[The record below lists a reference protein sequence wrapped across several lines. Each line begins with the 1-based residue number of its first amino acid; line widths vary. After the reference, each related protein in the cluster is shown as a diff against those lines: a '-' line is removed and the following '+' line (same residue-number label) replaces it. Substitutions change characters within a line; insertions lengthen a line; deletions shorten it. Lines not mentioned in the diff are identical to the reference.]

1 MNTHRLSLSAP
12 IRAQA
17 GLWLGSAPKTQAGEP
32 PITPPNAAQTRRIV
46 RASAALAVAVLP
58 GCAVGPNYTKPATPT
73 PPRFTEQALP
83 AATDQA
89 LAQGADVDGAWWRAF
104 RSPKLTALV
113 DLALR
118 QNPSLEAAQQT
129 LHQAQEVTLAQ
140 EGSFLPSLSGQLSRQ
155 RLRESGAQLG
165 VPGITEQFSL
175 YSAQLN
181 VSYTFDVWGL
191 NRRSVQSDEARAAYQ
206 RFELEAAANMLAANT
221 ASAVINAAALA
232 AEIRAEQALVAAEQR
247 LLATVQSQFQLG
259 AATGTDVATQE
270 SQLAQTQALVVPLQT
285 QLAQTRDQISAYI
298 GRVPAEAELPEFA
311 LQDFTLP
318 GTLPVSLPSSLV
330 AQRPDIR
337 AAEAQ
342 LQQATADLGVAIA
355 NRLPQITLTGS
366 LGSSPASFY
375 QLFTPG
381 TGAYALTNQLLAPIF
396 SGGALLHQQRAAAAA
411 LKSAAAS
418 YKNVVVTAFQ
428 NVADVLTQ
436 VVADRS
442 ALTANENAERAAAR
456 SLSLAETQYQAGS
469 VAYLTVLTSQSQ
481 YQSAVI
487 NLIRAQA
494 ARYTDS
500 VALFTALGGGWW
512 NRTLVQP
519 APPSLVKSLLP

>member
-1 MNTHRLSLSAP
+1 MTRTSAAAHAARA
-12 IRAQA
+12 IRVSA
-17 GLWLGSAPKTQAGEP
+17 GL
-32 PITPPNAAQTRRIV
+32 
-46 RASAALAVAVLP
+46 AVTMLP
-58 GCAVGPNYTKPATPT
+58 GCVVGPDYTRPSTPT
-73 PPRFTEQALP
+73 PPRFTEQKLP

-89 LAQGADVDGAWWRAF
+89 LAQGADVDGAWWRRF
-104 RSPKLTALV
+104 RSAKLTALV
-113 DLALR
+113 ELALR
-118 QNPSLEAAQQT
+118 ANPSLEAAQQT

-140 EGSFLPSLSGQLSRQ
+140 EGNFLPSLSGQLSRTRQ
-155 RLRESGAQLG
+155 RESGAQLG
-165 VPGITEQFSL
+165 FAGAGEQFSL

-181 VSYTFDVWGL
+181 VSYNFDVWGL
-191 NRRSVQSDEARAAYQ
+191 NRRSVQSDQARAAYQ
-206 RFELEAAANMLAANT
+206 RFELEAAANMLASNT
-221 ASAVINAAALA
+221 ASALITAAALA
-232 AEIRAEQALVAAEQR
+232 AEIRAEQALVAAEQH

-270 SQLAQTQALVVPLQT
+270 SQLAQTQALVVPLQV

-298 GRVPAEAELPEFA
+298 GRVPAEADLPDFSLEA
-311 LQDFTLP
+311 LTLP
-318 GTLPVSLPSSLV
+318 ATLPVSLPSALV

-381 TGAYALTNQLLAPIF
+381 TGAYALTNQLLQPIF

-411 LKSAAAS
+411 LKSAEAS
-418 YKNVVVTAFQ
+418 YRNVVVTAFQ

-436 VVADRS
+436 VVADRR
-442 ALTANENAERAAAR
+442 ALTANEDAERAAAR
-456 SLSLAETQYQAGS
+456 SLSLAETQYSAGS

-519 APPSLVKSLLP
+519 PPPGLVKSLLP

>member
-1 MNTHRLSLSAP
+1 M
-12 IRAQA
+12 
-17 GLWLGSAPKTQAGEP
+17 
-32 PITPPNAAQTRRIV
+32 

-58 GCAVGPNYTKPATPT
+58 GCVVGPDYTKPPTPT
-73 PPRFTEQALP
+73 PPRFTEQKLQ

-89 LAQGADVDGAWWRAF
+89 LAEGADVDGAWWRAF

-113 DLALR
+113 ELALR

-191 NRRSVQSDEARAAYQ
+191 NRRSVQSDQAKAAYQ

-232 AEIRAEQALVAAEQR
+232 AEIRAEQALVTAEQH

-270 SQLAQTQALVVPLQT
+270 SQLAQTQALVVPLQI
-285 QLAQTRDQISAYI
+285 QLTQTRDQISAYI
-298 GRVPAEAELPEFA
+298 GRVPAEAELPEFS

-318 GTLPVSLPSSLV
+318 AILPVSLPSSLV

-381 TGAYALTNQLLAPIF
+381 TGAYTLTNQLLAPVF
-396 SGGALLHQQRAAAAA
+396 SGGTLLHQQRAAAAA

-436 VVADRS
+436 VVQDRS

-487 NLIRAQA
+487 NLIRAEA

-512 NRTLVQP
+512 NRSLVQP
-519 APPSLVKSLLP
+519 PPPGLVKSLLP

>member
-1 MNTHRLSLSAP
+1 MTATNAAAHANRAIRLSA
-12 IRAQA
+12 
-17 GLWLGSAPKTQAGEP
+17 
-32 PITPPNAAQTRRIV
+32 V
-46 RASAALAVAVLP
+46 VAVTILP
-58 GCAVGPNYTKPATPT
+58 GCVVGPDYKKPAAPT

-89 LAQGADVDGAWWRAF
+89 LSQGADVDGAWWRRF

-113 DLALR
+113 ELALR

-140 EGSFLPSLSGQLSRQ
+140 EGGFLPSLSGQLSRQ
-155 RLRESGAQLG
+155 RQRESGAELG
-165 VPGITEQFSL
+165 LPGTGEQFSI

-191 NRRSVQSDEARAAYQ
+191 NRRSVQSDEAKTAYQ
-206 RFELEAAANMLAANT
+206 RFEFEAAANMLAANT
-221 ASAVINAAALA
+221 ASAIITAAALG
-232 AEIRAEQALVAAEQR
+232 AEIRAEQALVTAEQR

-270 SQLAQTQALVVPLQT
+270 SQLAQTQALVVPLQI

-298 GRVPAEAELPEFA
+298 GRVPAEADLPAFS
-311 LQDFTLP
+311 LQDLTLP
-318 GTLPVSLPSSLV
+318 ATLPVSLPSALV

-381 TGAYALTNQLLAPIF
+381 TGAYALTNQLLQPIF

-411 LKSAAAS
+411 LKSAHAS
-418 YKNVVVTAFQ
+418 YENIVVTAFQ

-436 VVADRS
+436 VVADRR
-442 ALTANENAERAAAR
+442 ALTANEDAERAAAR
-456 SLSLAETQYQAGS
+456 SLSLAETQYSAGS

-481 YQSAVI
+481 YQSAAI

-519 APPSLVKSLLP
+519 PPPGLIKSLLP

>member
-1 MNTHRLSLSAP
+1 MTATCAAAHAGRTIRL
-12 IRAQA
+12 
-17 GLWLGSAPKTQAGEP
+17 
-32 PITPPNAAQTRRIV
+32 
-46 RASAALAVAVLP
+46 SAALAVAVLP
-58 GCAVGPNYTKPATPT
+58 GCAVGPDYRKPAAPT
-73 PPRFTEQALP
+73 TPRFTEQVLP

-89 LAQGADVDGAWWRAF
+89 LVQGEDVDGAWWRSF
-104 RSPKLTALV
+104 RSAKLTALV
-113 DLALR
+113 EQSLR
-118 QNPSLEAAQQT
+118 DNPSLEAAQQT

-140 EGSFLPSLSGQLSRQ
+140 EGSFLPSLSGQLSRLRQ
-155 RLRESGAQLG
+155 RESGAELG
-165 VPGITEQFSL
+165 LPGASEQFSI

-191 NRRSVQSDEARAAYQ
+191 NRRQVQSDSAKAAYQ
-206 RFELEAAANMLAANT
+206 RFELEGAANMLAANT
-221 ASAVINAAALA
+221 ASAVITAAALA

-259 AATGTDVATQE
+259 AATGSDVATQE
-270 SQLAQTQALVVPLQT
+270 SQLAQTEALVVPLQT
-285 QLAQTRDQISAYI
+285 QLAQTRDQIAAYI
-298 GRVPAEAELPEFA
+298 GRVPAEAELPAFSLDE
-311 LQDFTLP
+311 LTLP
-318 GTLPVSLPSSLV
+318 AALPVSLPSSLV
-330 AQRPDIR
+330 SQRPDIR

-342 LQQATADLGVAIA
+342 VQQATADLGVAIA

-381 TGAYALTNQLLAPIF
+381 TGAYALTNQLLTPIF
-396 SGGALLHQQRAAAAA
+396 SGGTLLHQQRAAAAA
-411 LKSAAAS
+411 LKSAEAS
-418 YKNVVVTAFQ
+418 YRNVVVTAFQ

-436 VVADRS
+436 VVADRR

-456 SLSLAETQYQAGS
+456 SLSLVQTQYGAGS
-469 VAYLTVLTSQSQ
+469 VAYLSVLTAQSQ

-494 ARYTDS
+494 ARYTDT

-512 NRTLVQP
+512 NRTTVQP
-519 APPSLVKSLLP
+519 APPTLIKSLLP

>member
-1 MNTHRLSLSAP
+1 
-12 IRAQA
+12 
-17 GLWLGSAPKTQAGEP
+17 
-32 PITPPNAAQTRRIV
+32 
-46 RASAALAVAVLP
+46 VAILT
-58 GCAVGPNYTKPATPT
+58 GCVVGPDYTKPATPA

-83 AATDQA
+83 AATGAAAARAGADQT
-89 LAQGADVDGAWWRAF
+89 LAQGFDVDGAWWRSF

-113 DLALR
+113 ELALR

-140 EGSFLPSLSGQLSRQ
+140 EGGFLPSITGQLSRQ
-155 RLRESGAQLG
+155 RMRESGAELG
-165 VPGITEQFSL
+165 FPGASEQFSL

-191 NRRSVQSDEARAAYQ
+191 NRRQVQSDVAKASYQ
-206 RFELEAAANMLAANT
+206 RFELEGAANMLASNT
-221 ASAVINAAALA
+221 AAAIITAAALA

-247 LLATVQSQFQLG
+247 LLATVQSQFELG
-259 AATGTDVATQE
+259 AATGTDVATQQ

-285 QLAQTRDQISAYI
+285 QLAQTRDQIAAYI
-298 GRVPAEAELPEFA
+298 GRVPAEAELPAFSLDE
-311 LQDFTLP
+311 LTLP
-318 GTLPVSLPSSLV
+318 AMLPVSLPSSLV
-330 AQRPDIR
+330 SQRPDIR

-381 TGAYALTNQLLAPIF
+381 TGAYTLTNQLLQPIF
-396 SGGALLHQQRAAAAA
+396 SGGTLLHQQRAAAAA

-418 YKNVVVTAFQ
+418 YRNVVITAFQ

-436 VVADRS
+436 VVQDRR
-442 ALTANENAERAAAR
+442 ALTANEDAERAAAR
-456 SLSLAETQYQAGS
+456 SLSLAQTQYGAGS
-469 VAYLTVLTSQSQ
+469 VSYLTVLASQSQ

-512 NRTLVQP
+512 NRTIVQP
-519 APPSLVKSLLP
+519 PPPGLMKSLLP